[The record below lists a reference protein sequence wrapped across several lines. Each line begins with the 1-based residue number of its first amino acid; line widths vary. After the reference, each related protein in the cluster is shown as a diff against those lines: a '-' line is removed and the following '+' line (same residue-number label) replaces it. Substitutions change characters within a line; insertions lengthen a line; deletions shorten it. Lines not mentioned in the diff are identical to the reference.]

1 MADSNQRVMDL
12 VRREIAKNPG
22 VSSEALFAK
31 AKKVD
36 SSLGRLSTRQ
46 FHAKYPLQVKRAL
59 KRAGDRAKAAIPV
72 KKTRGP
78 GKRGPGRPR
87 KITTKRGPGRPRKIT
102 TKRGPGRPRK
112 STTQGVPGRRPGRPP
127 GSGASSVSTPA
138 AASSSSRDAVR
149 ALLLQFASDVAG
161 APGKPEVVKVL
172 TSVDRL
178 VDRLIQAAR

>member
-22 VSSEALFAK
+22 VSSEALFEK

-36 SSLGRLSTRQ
+36 SSIGRLSTRQ

-59 KRAGDRAKAAIPV
+59 KRAGGGAGRKAAKAT
-72 KKTRGP
+72 KKGR
-78 GKRGPGRPR
+78 RGPGRPP
-87 KITTKRGPGRPRKIT
+87 KSATKRGPGRPPKSAG
-102 TKRGPGRPRK
+102 KRG
-112 STTQGVPGRRPGRPP
+112 RRRRAARTSAP
-127 GSGASSVSTPA
+127 AATAVSTA
-138 AASSSSRDAVR
+138 AAGTGASRDAVR

-172 TSVDRL
+172 TGVDRL
-178 VDRLIQAAR
+178 VDRVIQAAR

>member
-87 KITTKRGPGRPRKIT
+87 KITTKRGPGRPRK
-102 TKRGPGRPRK
+102 

-172 TSVDRL
+172 TTVDRL